1 MLCPNHSPINVCAV
15 CFAGEVGLHNLCSL
29 QDGFPEILWQFP
41 VTVNGRVIC
50 SIGMLIV
57 QFTSDTFVIMK
68 VNQAKLA
75 HVGFVF

>member
-1 MLCPNHSPINVCAV
+1 
-15 CFAGEVGLHNLCSL
+15 
-29 QDGFPEILWQFP
+29 
-41 VTVNGRVIC
+41 
-50 SIGMLIV
+50 MLIV